1 MVMFWAM
8 WGCASLG
15 WGTTA
20 DSENLLSLQ
29 VDGHRFQVEIADT
42 ESERNRGLMYREK
55 LGKNRGMLF
64 VYPDE
69 QPRSFWMKNT
79 PLPLSIAFLS
89 KNGEVLRI
97 ADLVPFS
104 QATVSS
110 IRPAMYAL
118 EVNRGRFSDLEI
130 EKGSRVE
137 GLPGPS
143 QQ

>member
-1 MVMFWAM
+1 MVMLWAM

-15 WGTTA
+15 WGTAA
-20 DSENLLSLQ
+20 DTDGLLALK
-29 VDGHRFQVEIADT
+29 VDGHRFHVEVADT
-42 ESERNRGLMYREK
+42 ESERNRGLMYRQE

-69 QPRSFWMKNT
+69 KPRSFWMKNT

-89 KNGEVLRI
+89 QSGEVLRI
-97 ADLVPFS
+97 ADLVPYS
-104 QATVSS
+104 QQTVSS

-118 EVNRGRFSDLEI
+118 EVNRGRFGELDI
-130 EKGSRVE
+130 AQGSRVE